1 MYEGPKWID
10 GSKKQCAMCTIPIFF
25 SNFEKD
31 FHKNDFKNDFLRLY
45 HSKLVN

>member
-1 MYEGPKWID
+1 MRD
-10 GSKKQCAMCTIPIFF
+10 QNGSMEAKNNVPCAQYQFFF

-31 FHKNDFKNDFLRLY
+31 LHKNEFKNDFLRLY